1 MKKLKFILDY
11 AKPDDKRIIAI
22 FFDVAIYALAMLVS
36 PLILSIMV
44 DNVIQGI
51 PADNQMITAILQRL
65 GGDAHL
71 RNNLWIGSLLMLAVY
86 ILIAFG
92 VHRRTINCGL
102 VSETFAENIR
112 NAVYDHM
119 QKLPFA
125 YHKQKDSGDLLQR
138 CTSDIDQI
146 RRFLASQISEML
158 YSILIVCF
166 AAAILFSKHAKLA
179 AISVVLLPLILI
191 ASLIFYTKSKKIFL
205 DCDIAESKM
214 MAVLQENLN
223 AMRVVKAFHQEK
235 VEIDKFE
242 EKNEDYRVKL
252 FRLVNALGIFWN
264 ISDLIGMIQILI
276 MIIFGIQFAVA
287 QQLSVGTFF
296 VFLTYISMIIWPIRQ
311 LGRILADMGKVSV
324 SVSRIKEILDEE
336 AEDLEAGIKPEIIGD
351 IVFDHVSFNYE
362 DSEEHTLNDV
372 SFHIEA
378 NTRVAIMGPT
388 GSGKSSLIHLLNGIY
403 DYKGGSIRIDGHEL
417 RTISKAWLRKKV
429 QIVLQEPFLYS
440 KTIYENIHL
449 AASKSERDEII
460 KAAKTASI
468 HNVIEE
474 FEKGYDTE
482 VGEKGVTLSGGQ
494 KQRLAIARSLLLKSP
509 IVIFDDSLSALDS
522 KTDAMIQDALNQL
535 DYPVT
540 TLMITHRI
548 NTARNA
554 DLILV
559 LDHGKLIQSGTHESL
574 IHEEGLYKRIYE
586 IQSEG
591 GESHGE

>member
-1 MKKLKFILDY
+1 MKKLKFILAY
-11 AKPDDKRIIAI
+11 SKPNEKRILAI
-22 FFDVAIYALAMLVS
+22 FFDVAIYVLATLLS
-36 PLILSIMV
+36 PLILSVMV
-44 DNVIQGI
+44 DNVIQGL
-51 PADNQMITAILQRL
+51 PADNQVITNILTRL
-65 GGDAHL
+65 GGDAVL
-71 RNNLWIGSLLMLAVY
+71 RQNLWIGSLMILIIYL
-86 ILIAFG
+86 LIAFG

-102 VSETFAENIR
+102 ISETFAENIR

-146 RRFLASQISEML
+146 RRFLASQIAEML

-166 AAAILFSKHAKLA
+166 AAAILFSKHAQLA
-179 AISVVLLPLILI
+179 LLSVMLLPLILI
-191 ASLIFYTKSKKIFL
+191 ASLVFYTKSKKIFL

-223 AMRVVKAFHQEK
+223 AMHVVKAFHQEK

-242 EKNEDYRVKL
+242 VSNEDYRSKL
-252 FRLVNALGIFWN
+252 FKLVNALGIFWN

-276 MIIFGIQFAVA
+276 MIIFGIKLALA
-287 QQLSVGTFF
+287 GDLSVGTFF

-324 SVSRIKEILDEE
+324 SVNRIEEILNEK
-336 AEDLEAGIKPEIIGD
+336 AEDLEAGIKPEITGD
-351 IVFDHVSFNYE
+351 IVFEHVSFNYE
-362 DSEEHTLNDV
+362 DSEEHTLNDI
-372 SFHIEA
+372 SFHIKA

-403 DYKGGSIRIDGHEL
+403 DYKSGSIRIDGHEL
-417 RTISKAWLRKKV
+417 RTISKAWLRKKI

-449 AASKSERDEII
+449 AASSSERDEII

-468 HNVIEE
+468 HHVIEE
-474 FEKGYDTE
+474 FENGYETE

-494 KQRLAIARSLLLKSP
+494 KQRLAIARSLLLQSP
-509 IVIFDDSLSALDS
+509 IVVFDDSLSALDS

-535 DYPVT
+535 NYTVT

-554 DLILV
+554 DQILV
-559 LDHGKLIQSGTHESL
+559 LDHGRIVQSGTHDSL

-591 GESHGE
+591 GEFNGK